1 MKPCVVL
8 LALLLF
14 STDIWRSFGDEEVN
28 KKDPSHE
35 IAHEK
40 NAPLNESST
49 AKSTDSKLLTD
60 PSKNDMVKKGE
71 KQDAVAEGGNKNDP
85 GTGSLNQDLN
95 SKVVPKEGAVKES
108 KDDSNKEPIVKKRG
122 EEKDGSNG
130 ESKSKSKLVDNDKNS
145 IASKESKP
153 LREDSTRVEEC
164 GASSNCTDKKNNL
177 IACLR
182 VPGNESPD
190 LSLFIQNKG
199 TNPLMVKIL
208 APDFVNLE
216 KSTVHLQGKEDKKV
230 KVSFGKAIGDTTLTL
245 KAGDGNCTID
255 FRDLISHYSDREV
268 SYSTK
273 YSFTGILTKSPKV
286 LSIYMLVAVVLLVT
300 PAWMCVKYWRKHI
313 KADDGSRY
321 QKLETE
327 LPILSKGNTEP
338 DPNEGW
344 ENSWGDSW
352 DDEEAPKT
360 PSKPVTPSISS
371 KRAASRR
378 HSKDGWKD

>member
-1 MKPCVVL
+1 MKLCVVL

-14 STDIWRSFGDEEVN
+14 STDIWICFGDEEVN

-35 IAHEK
+35 IAREK
-40 NAPLNESST
+40 NEPSNESST
-49 AKSTDSKLLTD
+49 AKLVTY

-71 KQDAVAEGGNKNDP
+71 KQDAVAEGGSKNDRAD
-85 GTGSLNQDLN
+85 SLNKDLN

-108 KDDSNKEPIVKKRG
+108 KDDLNKEPIVKKRG
-122 EEKDGSNG
+122 EEKEGSNG
-130 ESKSKSKLVDNDKNS
+130 ESKSKPKLVDNDKNS
-145 IASKESKP
+145 FTSKESKP

-164 GASSNCTDKKNNL
+164 GASSNCTDEKDNL

-199 TNPLMVKIL
+199 TSPLTVKIL

-216 KSTVHLQGKEDKKV
+216 KSTVHLQDKEDKKV
-230 KVSFGKAIGDTTLTL
+230 KVSFRKGNGDTTLTL

-268 SYSTK
+268 LYGTK

-300 PAWMCVKYWRKHI
+300 PAWMCVKYWRKHL
-313 KADDGSRY
+313 KADGSRY

-327 LPILSKGNTEP
+327 LPTISSKGNTEQ

-371 KRAASRR
+371 KRVASRR